1 MNVKKKPERSQK
13 NNSTLVNHFI
23 DAMYVGVVSVVVDA
37 EVLVDIS
44 VKYGATSDGIFECI
58 TSSTDEQLN
67 SLLEKRSCIFH
78 AGLRLWQ
85 YFSTAD
91 DLYYYMIH
99 NFFSVI

>member
-44 VKYGATSDGIFECI
+44 DKVWC
-58 TSSTDEQLN
+58 
-67 SLLEKRSCIFH
+67 
-78 AGLRLWQ
+78 
-85 YFSTAD
+85 YF
-91 DLYYYMIH
+91 
-99 NFFSVI
+99 

>member
-13 NNSTLVNHFI
+13 NNSTLVNHFT

-44 VKYGATSDGIFECI
+44 DKYDTTSDGIFDCI

-78 AGLRLWQ
+78 AGLRL
-85 YFSTAD
+85 
-91 DLYYYMIH
+91 
-99 NFFSVI
+99 

>member
-44 VKYGATSDGIFECI
+44 DEYGATSDGIFECI

-78 AGLRLWQ
+78 AGLRL
-85 YFSTAD
+85 
-91 DLYYYMIH
+91 
-99 NFFSVI
+99 

>member
-44 VKYGATSDGIFECI
+44 DKYGATSGGIFECI

-67 SLLEKRSCIFH
+67 SLLEK
-78 AGLRLWQ
+78 
-85 YFSTAD
+85 
-91 DLYYYMIH
+91 DLA
-99 NFFSVI
+99 FFMQE